1 MVSQDVVETAEKIRN
16 MEIRG
21 AGKIGRS
28 AAMALKDCAKTSNA
42 KKFDNLLEE
51 LTEAGDLLI
60 SARPSAV
67 SLPNAVRFI
76 SHRINSADVSDLKSL
91 RKTVVDAADEFVEN
105 SSRALEMIG
114 EIGARRIA
122 DGDTIL
128 THCNSSAA
136 ISIIKSAWN
145 QGKDIR
151 VFATEARPRYQGHI
165 TVRELADEGIPTTLI
180 VDSAARSFMKE
191 IDKVIVGADSIASNG
206 AVVNKIGTSQIALAA
221 HEARVLFLVAAE
233 TYKFHPETLVGEL
246 VEIEERNPEEVA
258 DPEEFEGVKI
268 RNPAFDVTP
277 PEYVDLI
284 ITEKGVIPPQAAIMI
299 ITEEF
304 GWAVPSF

>member
-1 MVSQDVVETAEKIRN
+1 MVSQNVVETAEKIRN

-28 AAMALKDCAKTSNA
+28 AALALKDCANTSEAKT
-42 KKFDNLLEE
+42 FETLLEE
-51 LTEAGDLLI
+51 INEAGDLLV

-76 SHRINSADVSDLKSL
+76 SNKINSPDISDIKLLK
-91 RKTVVDAADEFVEN
+91 KVVELAADEFVEN
-105 SSRALEMIG
+105 SNKALAMIG
-114 EIGARRIA
+114 EIGARRIR

-136 ISIIKSAWN
+136 LSIIKSAWG
-145 QGKDIR
+145 QGKDINII
-151 VFATEARPRYQGHI
+151 ATEARPRYQGHL
-165 TVRELADEGIPTTLI
+165 TVKELADEGIPTTLI

-191 IDKVIVGADSIASNG
+191 IDKVIVGADSIAANG
-206 AVVNKIGTSQIALAA
+206 AVINKIGTSQIALAA
-221 HEARVLFLVAAE
+221 DEARVLFMVAAE
-233 TYKFHPETLVGEL
+233 TYKFHPETLLGGL
-246 VEIEERNPEEVA
+246 VEIEERSPEEVA
-258 DPEEFEGVKI
+258 DPFEFEGVNI

-284 ITEKGVIPPQAAIMI
+284 ITEKGAIPPQAAIMI
-299 ITEEF
+299 IKEEF
-304 GWAVPSF
+304 GWAIPSI

>member
-1 MVSQDVVETAEKIRN
+1 MVSPDVVETAEKIRN

-76 SHRINSADVSDLKSL
+76 SHKINSADVSDLKSL
-91 RKTVVDAADEFVEN
+91 RKTVVEAADEFVEN

-165 TVRELADEGIPTTLI
+165 TVRELANEGIPTTLI

>member
-1 MVSQDVVETAEKIRN
+1 MVSQDVVETAEKIRD

-28 AAMALKDCAKTSNA
+28 AAMALKGCAETSKAKTAA
-42 KKFDNLLEE
+42 KLLEE
-51 LTEAGDLLI
+51 LNDAGDLLI

-67 SLPNAVRFI
+67 SLPNAVRFVFNKL
-76 SHRINSADVSDLKSL
+76 NSDDISDLKSL
-91 RKTVVDAADEFVEN
+91 RKTAVEAADEFVEN
-105 SSRALEMIG
+105 SNKALAMIG
-114 EIGARRIA
+114 EIGARRIG

-136 ISIIKSAWN
+136 ISIIKSAWG

-165 TVRELADEGIPTTLI
+165 TVKELAEEGIPTTLI
-180 VDSAARSFMKE
+180 VDSAVRTFMKE

-221 HEARVLFLVAAE
+221 QEARVLFLVAAE

-246 VEIEERNPEEVA
+246 VEIEERSSDEVA
-258 DPEEFEGVKI
+258 DPEEFVGVTI

-284 ITEKGVIPPQAAIMI
+284 I
-299 ITEEF
+299 
-304 GWAVPSF
+304 

>member
-1 MVSQDVVETAEKIRN
+1 MVSPDVVETAEKIRN

-28 AAMALKDCAKTSNA
+28 AAMALKDCAKTSKA

-91 RKTVVDAADEFVEN
+91 RKTVVEAADEFIEN

-165 TVRELADEGIPTTLI
+165 TVRELANEGIPTTLI

>member
-1 MVSQDVVETAEKIRN
+1 MVSQDVVETAEKIRT

-28 AAMALKDCAKTSNA
+28 AATALKICAESSKAKTV
-42 KKFDNLLEE
+42 DELLEE
-51 LTEAGDLLI
+51 LNEAGDLLV

-67 SLPNAVRFI
+67 SLPNAVRFV
-76 SHRINSADVSDLKSL
+76 SNKLNADDSTDLEAL
-91 RKTVVDAADEFVEN
+91 RQTAIDAADEFVDN
-105 SSRALEMIG
+105 SNKTLAMIG
-114 EIGARRIA
+114 EIGARRIR
-122 DGDTIL
+122 DGDTIM

-136 ISIIKSAWN
+136 LSIIKSAWS
-145 QGKDIR
+145 QGKNIN
-151 VFATEARPRYQGHI
+151 VIATEARPRYQGHI

-180 VDSAARSFMKE
+180 VDSAARSFMKDV
-191 IDKVIVGADSIASNG
+191 DKVIVGADSIASNG

-246 VEIEERNPEEVA
+246 VEIEERSSDEVA
-258 DPEEFEGVKI
+258 DSEEFEGITI

-284 ITEKGVIPPQAAIMI
+284 ITEKGAIPPQAAIMI
-299 ITEEF
+299 IKEEF
-304 GWAVPSF
+304 GWAVPSI